1 MSRVFTLTLAQ
12 NCGDGSLGETLDLS
26 GLVSKFGPLSWEVD
40 EQLTKLSPGEFAPEI
55 LDYDGAV
62 WAWLQTQ
69 TPVEGALYPPFLV
82 LDVDGVRAFTGI
94 VRPENVTRDEKSG
107 VLTLQAQDWSL
118 MLASNAL
125 VTWVRPSPKV
135 ATHEATRPDPAKGV
149 SPSDEIRA
157 PTSRVVE
164 ADTVCFEGPGN
175 WIEVGDLLDGT
186 TLYGAFTGKKVLSV
200 ARDHMAPQNHW
211 RQPGPYPTY
220 TTWVRLT
227 GQVWP
232 FSLHWQEGTFQR
244 QIRTTEALDY
254 YSVTAAVGSDPV
266 REISLNTVDGI
277 VPGDKLRLLNNA
289 KTQSWAILQVDPAC
303 KKVVTA
309 DDVTELAV
317 DDRIYFT
324 EECAAEVVYED
335 VRRALIRACEPFAC
349 DLSRYAPPSLP
360 APVLTWLPLRPLT
373 NSDLTSLKDLDS
385 GLTNLR
391 AFCSS
396 GAWDGT
402 PEAGWMAAAGTLPRA
417 HWTSQLTS
425 APSSLMPD
433 ETLTLSP
440 ASPRRYRPID
450 LKYRARSVDAE
461 DTAAGTI
468 TAVGTWS
475 PSKVPAAVVHDYL
488 QMRRVVIDGTAVSVQ
503 AWDGSAWG
511 TATTSTWPGTGPVL
525 SASVFP
531 GGPSGMV
538 LGLTAEGLRGALGG
552 ETTAVCTIQ
561 DAAKDSVLCTTPWG
575 AFLVGSR
582 GFGRITYNSGALAIS
597 WLGLLQSTDDGT
609 VYPGTFAAVDATR
622 VAVFVRFDSRDSGG
636 NVMTETHLMLL
647 DPAATTADAAV
658 VWDEKIFDG
667 APITCGAFRDPSQSA
682 TVVGH
687 CGGRLFQVA
696 AKLPVAY
703 ALERFTPSEMNSAE
717 LLEHICQVIHAVAVP
732 DASGVMQIISRSGIE
747 SVQALAVDQVE
758 VESTRAWEHFYS
770 IVRVAGA
777 TDDALYDARS
787 AMDGGKLLEISK
799 HPLLWCV
806 SGCMAL
812 AQTLVAWFGQ
822 PRRLETQTWFWTG
835 PGAAPWEGLQPLTRL
850 TLNGGSTTWLL
861 LSKEM
866 TLETGEASVTLVEV

>member
-26 GLVSKFGPLSWEVD
+26 GLVSKLGPLSWEVD

-55 LDYDGAV
+55 LDYDGTV

-69 TPVEGALYPPFLV
+69 TPVDGALFPPFLA
-82 LDVDGVRAFTGI
+82 LDVDGERMFTGV

-125 VTWVRPSPKV
+125 VTWVRPKPNV

-149 SPSDEIRA
+149 SCSDVTRASSDPSSEW
-157 PTSRVVE
+157 
-164 ADTVCFEGPGN
+164 VCFEGPAN
-175 WIEVGDLLDGT
+175 WIQVGDLLDGT
-186 TLYGAFTGKKVLSV
+186 TPRGSFTGRKVLQV
-200 ARDHMAPQNHW
+200 LRDHVEPAPATH
-211 RQPGPYPTY
+211 GDKPYPTY
-220 TTWVRLT
+220 TSWVKVEGT
-227 GQVWP
+227 VWVQHH
-232 FSLHWQEGTFQR
+232 FGWQEGTFQR

-289 KTQSWAILQVDPAC
+289 KTQAWTILQVDPAC

-324 EECAAEVVYED
+324 DTCAAEVVYED

-349 DLSRYAPPSLP
+349 DLSRYTPPSLP
-360 APVLTWLPLRPLT
+360 TPVLTWLPLRPLT
-373 NSDLTSLKDLDS
+373 NSDLTSLKDLDA

-402 PEAGWMAAAGTLPRA
+402 PADGWAPASGTLPRA
-417 HWTSQLTS
+417 HWTSQITS
-425 APSSLMPD
+425 APASLMPD
-433 ETLTLSP
+433 ETRTLSP
-440 ASPRRYRPID
+440 AAPRRYRPID
-450 LKYRARSVDAE
+450 LKYRSRAVDAE
-461 DTAAGTI
+461 DVVDGTVD
-468 TAVGTWS
+468 AVGAWS
-475 PSKVPAAVVHDYL
+475 PSRVPAVVVHDYL
-488 QMRRVVIDGTAVSVQ
+488 QMRRVVIDGTAVSIQ

-525 SASVFP
+525 AASVFP
-531 GGPSGMV
+531 GGPSGMI

-552 ETTAVCTIQ
+552 ETTAVCTIP
-561 DAAKDSVLCTTPWG
+561 DAAKDAVLCTTPWG

-582 GFGRITYNSGALAIS
+582 GFGRITYSAGALSVS

-636 NVMTETHLMLL
+636 NVVTETHLMLL
-647 DPAATTADAAV
+647 DPASTTADAAV

-747 SVQALAVDQVE
+747 TVQALAVDQVE
-758 VESTRAWEHFYS
+758 VEATRAWEHFYS

-777 TDDALYDARS
+777 TDDVLYDARS
-787 AMDGGKLLEISK
+787 STDGGKLLEISK

-806 SGCMAL
+806 SGCMAM

-822 PRRLETQTWFWTG
+822 PRRLETQKWFWAG
-835 PGAAPWEGLQPLTRL
+835 AGAAPLESLQPLTRL
-850 TLNGGSTTWLL
+850 TINGGTTTWLL

-866 TLETGEASVTLVEV
+866 VLETGEASVTLVEV